1 MRLLSP
7 SLPSSYSEGI
17 LQSFQQ
23 GKNPEH
29 MHERGIPLPYIPCRW
44 SVSGRL
50 IAWLV
55 LPGLCC
61 HGHRC
66 GLLTVLQRWE
76 ISFPHITLPLGGG
89 FGSSLSI
96 AAAREE
102 ADSIEYHRCRSPTV
116 PDTDETEQQA
126 QVQATICNSSGKV
139 QAGIVTGQQGWLC
152 VCFRGS
158 EHCSAKTVQI
168 G

>member
-1 MRLLSP
+1 
-7 SLPSSYSEGI
+7 
-17 LQSFQQ
+17 
-23 GKNPEH
+23 

-44 SVSGRL
+44 SVTGCL

-61 HGHRC
+61 HGHRR
-66 GLLTVLQRWE
+66 GLLAVLQRWE
-76 ISFPHITLPLGGG
+76 ISFPQITPPLGGG

-102 ADSIEYHRCRSPTV
+102 ADSIEHHGCSSPAV

-126 QVQATICNSSGKV
+126 QVQTIICNSSGKV
-139 QAGIVTGQQGWLC
+139 QAGIMTGQHGRLC
-152 VCFRGS
+152 LCFRGS
-158 EHCSAKTVQI
+158 KHCSVKTVQI
-168 G
+168 GNCTHANISLGYQVSAVHRAFLCP

>member
-1 MRLLSP
+1 MRD
-7 SLPSSYSEGI
+7 
-17 LQSFQQ
+17 
-23 GKNPEH
+23 
-29 MHERGIPLPYIPCRW
+29 RGIPLPYIPCRW
-44 SVSGRL
+44 SVTGCL

-61 HGHRC
+61 HGHHC
-66 GLLTVLQRWE
+66 GLLAVLQRRE
-76 ISFPHITLPLGGG
+76 ISFPQITLPLGGG

-102 ADSIEYHRCRSPTV
+102 ADSIEHHECSSPAI

-126 QVQATICNSSGKV
+126 QVQTTTCNSSGKV
-139 QAGIVTGQQGWLC
+139 QARIVTGQHGWLC
-152 VCFRGS
+152 LCFRGS
-158 EHCSAKTVQI
+158 KHCSVKTAQI